1 SESTK
6 QVTVAAG
13 TSQTVNFTITEA
25 QPGTYNVNIG
35 NQMGSFI
42 VTGAGSKPSAEIG
55 EGLLFAAAMA
65 VIVMLVGLMIII
77 ARRRFQGY

>member
-25 QPGTYNVNIG
+25 QPGTYTVDIAG
-35 NQMGSFI
+35 QRGSF
-42 VTGAGSKPSAEIG
+42 VVLGTGAPLNS
-55 EGLLFAAAMA
+55 GLIA
-65 VIVMLVGLMIII
+65 VLIVGALILATVVVLLVTF
-77 ARRRFQGY
+77 RRRAH